1 MLAMIIRD
9 EERKKALLRAMADE
23 YSLKI
28 LMALIDKADS
38 VNNISRIND
47 IPIAT
52 AYRRIGE
59 LQKAGLLVIE
69 RGVLTEDGK
78 RYDLYRS
85 AVKSMQVSLRS
96 GEIEIDVVPNKNAFS
111 KLESMWMSLSEK
123 NDRS

>member
-1 MLAMIIRD
+1 MIIKD

-28 LMALIDKADS
+28 LISLIDRAES
-38 VNNISRIND
+38 VNNISRVND

-52 AYRRIGE
+52 AYRRVSE
-59 LQKAGLLVIE
+59 LQEAGLLVIE

-85 AVKSMQVSLRS
+85 AVRSMQVSFKS
-96 GEIEIDVVPNKNAFS
+96 GAVEIDVVPNRDAVS
-111 KLESMWMSLSEK
+111 KLENMWLSLGERD
-123 NDRS
+123 DRPS

>member
-1 MLAMIIRD
+1 MIIRD
-9 EERKKALLRAMADE
+9 GERKKALLRAMADE

-52 AYRRIGE
+52 AYRRVSE
-59 LQKAGLLVIE
+59 LQEAGLLVIE
-69 RGVLTEDGK
+69 RGVLTDDGK

-85 AVKSMQVSLRS
+85 AVRSMQISFRS
-96 GEIEIDVVPNKNAFS
+96 GEIEIDVIPNKDAVG

-123 NDRS
+123 NDRSS

>member
-1 MLAMIIRD
+1 MIIRD
-9 EERKKALLRAMADE
+9 GERKKALLRAMADE

-52 AYRRIGE
+52 AYRRVGE
-59 LQKAGLLVIE
+59 LQEAGLLAIE
-69 RGVLTEDGK
+69 RGVLTDDGK

-85 AVKSMQVSLRS
+85 AVRSMQISFRS
-96 GEIEIDVVPNKNAFS
+96 GEIEIDVIPNKDAIS

-123 NDRS
+123 K

>member
-1 MLAMIIRD
+1 MIIRD
-9 EERKKALLRAMADE
+9 GERKKALLRAMADE

-52 AYRRIGE
+52 AYRRVSE
-59 LQKAGLLVIE
+59 LQEAGLLVIE
-69 RGVLTEDGK
+69 RGVLTDDGK

-85 AVKSMQVSLRS
+85 AVRSMQISFRS
-96 GEIEIDVVPNKNAFS
+96 GEIEIDVIPNKDS
-111 KLESMWMSLSEK
+111 VGKLESMWMSLSEK
-123 NDRS
+123 NDRSS

>member
-1 MLAMIIRD
+1 MIIRD
-9 EERKKALLRAMADE
+9 GERKKALLRAMADE

-52 AYRRIGE
+52 AYRRVSE
-59 LQKAGLLVIE
+59 LQEAGLLVIE
-69 RGVLTEDGK
+69 RGVLTDDGK

-85 AVKSMQVSLRS
+85 AVRSMQISFRR
-96 GEIEIDVVPNKNAFS
+96 GEIEIDVIPNKDS
-111 KLESMWMSLSEK
+111 VGKLESMWMSLSEK
-123 NDRS
+123 K

>member
-1 MLAMIIRD
+1 MIIRD
-9 EERKKALLRAMADE
+9 GERKKALLRAMADE

-52 AYRRIGE
+52 AYRRVSE
-59 LQKAGLLVIE
+59 LQEAGLLVIE
-69 RGVLTEDGK
+69 RGVLTDDGK

-85 AVKSMQVSLRS
+85 AVRSMQISFRS
-96 GEIEIDVVPNKNAFS
+96 GEIEIDVIPNKDAIS

-123 NDRS
+123 NDRSS

>member
-1 MLAMIIRD
+1 MIIRD
-9 EERKKALLRAMADE
+9 GERKKALLRAMADE

-28 LMALIDKADS
+28 LMALIDKAES
-38 VNNISRIND
+38 VNNISRVND

-52 AYRRIGE
+52 AYRRVSE
-59 LQKAGLLVIE
+59 LQDAGLLVIE

-85 AVKSMQVSLRS
+85 AVKSMQISFRS
-96 GEIEIDVVPNKNAFS
+96 GEIEIDVIPNKDAVS

-123 NDRS
+123 NDRPS

>member
-1 MLAMIIRD
+1 MIIKD

-28 LMALIDKADS
+28 LISLIDRAES
-38 VNNISRIND
+38 VNNISRVND

-52 AYRRIGE
+52 AYRRVSE
-59 LQKAGLLVIE
+59 LQEAGLLVIE

-85 AVKSMQVSLRS
+85 AVRSMQVSFKS
-96 GEIEIDVVPNKNAFS
+96 GAVEIDVVPNRDAVS
-111 KLESMWMSLSEK
+111 KLENIWLSLGERD
-123 NDRS
+123 DRPS